1 MASVIASGGLA
12 AIMGDSV
19 AEVVTMG
26 QVAVPEMQ
34 KHHYDTKLATGCVAA
49 GGTLGILI
57 PPSLGF
63 ILYGILTEESIGQL
77 FVAGIVPGILLTLLF
92 VITIWIITTRQS

>member
-1 MASVIASGGLA
+1 MAGVLASGGLA

-26 QVAVPEMQ
+26 KVAVPEMR
-34 KHHYDTKLATGCVAA
+34 KYAYVDKLASGSIAA

-57 PPSLGF
+57 PPSLGLSF
-63 ILYGILTEESIGQL
+63 TA
-77 FVAGIVPGILLTLLF
+77 F
-92 VITIWIITTRQS
+92 